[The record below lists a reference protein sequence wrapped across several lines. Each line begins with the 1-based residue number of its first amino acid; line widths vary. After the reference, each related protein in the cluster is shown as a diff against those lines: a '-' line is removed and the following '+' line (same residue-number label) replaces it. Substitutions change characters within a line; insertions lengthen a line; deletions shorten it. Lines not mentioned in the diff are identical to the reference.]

1 MREIIRKALGSL
13 SEEWCLFYVTP
24 AILALAV
31 GCYTYFAKNELDVF
45 VDVVGSIGIF
55 SALMFSVI
63 FIVVEHFLKRR
74 EVYKTDNDEDRR
86 YIENYQDFTKDTVT
100 RISFSIFLAGLI
112 ILLAFVLP
120 QLPFASMCYL
130 VLRNTFF
137 VFFLFQYAA
146 LIIIVVKD
154 MYAMLIDD
162 TEQNK

>member
-1 MREIIRKALGSL
+1 MREIIRKALISL
-13 SEEWCLFYVTP
+13 ALEWRLFYAAP
-24 AILALAV
+24 AVLAVAV
-31 GCYTYFAKNELDVF
+31 GCYTFFAKKELDVF

-55 SALMFSVI
+55 SALMFTVI

-74 EVYKTDNDEDRR
+74 ELYRTENDEDRR
-86 YIENYQDFTKDTVT
+86 YIENYHDFTKDTVT

-120 QLPFASMCYL
+120 QLPFSSKWYL
-130 VLRNTFF
+130 SIRNSFF
-137 VFFLFQYAA
+137 VFFLLQYAA